1 MPSLNTK
8 TINPLI
14 KLLIEA
20 GPIIVFF
27 GAYMRSS
34 DIIFATKIYIA
45 IFFVSVSVSFIL
57 ERKIPVMPLIT
68 AIVVIIFGGLTI
80 YLNDELFIKL
90 KPTVVNLI
98 FAFII
103 FTGLMLKRNFIKI
116 IFRSIMDLN
125 DEGWSHLAKRWGLF
139 FILLAVL
146 NEVVWRNFST
156 DTWVAFKLFG
166 ILPLTLIFSI
176 SQAPLIMRHSQNSE
190 LNN

>member
-125 DEGWSHLAKRWGLF
+125 DAGWSHLAKRWGLF